1 MLLEQDLRIVSIL
14 LVGIQ
19 IKLRKFLKYLK
30 KMPLNNTL
38 LTMKVGE
45 IIKIIKKIKKLYCLQ
60 KKLKINLTN
69 IKVNLLNVVNL

>member
-45 IIKIIKKIKKLYCLQ
+45 IVKIIKKIKKLYYLQ